1 MSPDVVLVS
10 PYPHPGKTHSRSGGL
25 ASYTAHLAGALAAE
39 GARVAVVAP
48 DEPGAPRTH
57 SDGEVTVVRS
67 GARGA
72 MALPEAIRMA
82 AALRPR
88 VIHLQHEMF
97 VFGGVTSMAT
107 FPIAASLMRSYEG
120 AAVTTVH
127 QVVDVDHM
135 GPEMMRMHRFRG
147 PVAAART
154 AMRVYQGVLGST
166 GVAIVHEPGF
176 ERHIPGG
183 VVIPHGIER
192 GATPTRAQGRQ
203 QLGMTDEKR
212 LVVLCFGFVAP
223 YKGLE
228 AALAAAADV
237 PEVLLVV
244 AGGDHPRH
252 GSGYTAT
259 LKRRWGDTAHF
270 TGWVPEDDIG
280 AWHSASDL
288 ALFCYPAPH
297 SSSGAVA
304 MALAHRTPFLAS
316 EALTRCM
323 GLPREVA
330 ISLDHEALAAR
341 LRGLLADRDSLTDLE
356 DAAGR
361 IVDGRS
367 WPHVARR
374 HLRLYEE
381 AIRGRSERRPGGSE
395 DSVKDGRD
403 QLAGV

>member
-1 MSPDVVLVS
+1 
-10 PYPHPGKTHSRSGGL
+10 
-25 ASYTAHLAGALAAE
+25 
-39 GARVAVVAP
+39 
-48 DEPGAPRTH
+48 
-57 SDGEVTVVRS
+57 
-67 GARGA
+67 
-72 MALPEAIRMA
+72 MA
-82 AALRPR
+82 AVLRPR

-97 VFGGVTSMAT
+97 LFGGVTSMAT
-107 FPIAASLMRSYEG
+107 FPFAASLMRSFEG

-147 PVAAART
+147 PVTAART
-154 AMRVYQGVLGST
+154 AMRVYQGVFGST
-166 GVAIVHEPGF
+166 GVTIVHEPGF
-176 ERHIPGG
+176 ERHISGG
-183 VVIPHGIER
+183 VVIPHGVEN

-203 QLGMTDEKR
+203 QLGMMDEKR

-228 AALAAAADV
+228 AALAVAADI
-237 PEVLLVV
+237 PEMLLVV

-252 GSGYTAT
+252 GSAYTAT

-270 TGWVPEDDIG
+270 TGWVPEEDIG
-280 AWHSASDL
+280 AWYSASDL

-316 EALTRCM
+316 EALARCM
-323 GLPREVA
+323 GLPREVGV
-330 ISLDHEALAAR
+330 SLDHEPLAAR
-341 LRGLLADRDSLTDLE
+341 LRGLAADRDALTGLG

-361 IVDGRS
+361 ISSGRT

-381 AIRGRSERRPGGSE
+381 AIRGTSEKPPDGSD
-395 DSVKDGRD
+395 DSVEDGRD